1 MQKVVDST
9 GVVIEYVYDPVGN
22 ILQINRRTIAPGG
35 PTIFNATPQTIAAG
49 ATLTIQ
55 GQGFVDSSV
64 TAVTRPDRQT
74 TEPVPRVMTYVSP
87 SEMRVVLDEEDV
99 AEVGTVQLTVV
110 NPPPGGGASNT
121 VVVNVHEPAA
131 PSEKPAIP
139 GGTV

>member
-1 MQKVVDST
+1 DDERKDKASNPRPRII
-9 GVVIEYVYDPVGN
+9 GVE
-22 ILQINRRTIAPGG
+22 
-35 PTIFNATPQTIAAG
+35 PTRVPAGSAAV
-49 ATLTIQ
+49 TLTIQ

-139 GGTV
+139 